1 MTFFKEKTEA
11 SKKLRK
17 NHVNNKPQHKK
28 KEKRSCEGGECL
40 VIKIIN
46 TNGLVGKLLR
56 NVSPS
61 YTGLRLRSR

>member
-40 VIKIIN
+40 VIKIIT
-46 TNGLVGKLLR
+46 TNEFGV
-56 NVSPS
+56 
-61 YTGLRLRSR
+61 